1 MKYII
6 NIYVFHQS
14 IKRINSL
21 INYITYVYI
30 YVVDPP
36 KWPIDF
42 DISTD
47 KPLERNVIQ
56 GGFAKMLCPAQGFPK
71 PKIIW
76 YKDGRELTGNE
87 LSVNINDDGSL
98 DIPVAQVI

>member
-1 MKYII
+1 MFDQSSAL
-6 NIYVFHQS
+6 IYYT
-14 IKRINSL
+14 IKVL
-21 INYITYVYI
+21 IC
-30 YVVDPP
+30 VVDPP

-47 KPLERNVIQ
+47 GPLERNVIQ

-87 LSVNINDDGSL
+87 LSVNIRSEERRVGKECRSRWS
-98 DIPVAQVI
+98 PYH